1 MIGPQSRWFIV
12 LLGALM
18 MVNSLS
24 IDMILPALPALGES
38 LHARPDEVQLALS
51 LYVIGYAVG
60 QLVVGPLSDRFG
72 RRPVLLVGL
81 SLYTLATLACAASPR
96 IDLLVTARLVQGIT
110 ACGGP
115 VVVRAI
121 VRDHMGGDR
130 AAAMLSSLTTVF
142 AAAPLFAPFL
152 GGLLLVRWGWPSIF
166 LSIALFGAAL
176 VVSAWLALAESLT
189 DPDREALHP
198 RRLLANYRTF
208 LTSRASMGF
217 AFVNGLCFVGLFAFL
232 SASPFVFIE
241 YYHVRP
247 DHYGL
252 YFACC
257 AATIIGGASAN
268 RRMLRRMPGAR
279 VLRYGFA
286 ILLAGG
292 IAVAVVP
299 LTPLSGPAAVVAAVM
314 VYLFGQMMI
323 MPNAVAQGLEPLKHM
338 AGMGSALM
346 GGVQMLCGAVT
357 GYAVNRLYD
366 GTPLPMAGM
375 ILFGAVGAVAIY
387 AAMLRPSAA
396 SSGRR

>member
-1 MIGPQSRWFIV
+1 MIGPQSRGFV
-12 LLGALM
+12 FLLGALM

-38 LHARPDEVQLALS
+38 FRAPPDQVQLALG

-81 SLYTLATLACAASPR
+81 SLYTLATVACAASPS
-96 IDLLVTARLVQGIT
+96 IHALIAARLVQGIT

-142 AAAPLFAPFL
+142 AAAPMIAPFL

-166 LSIALFGAAL
+166 LSIAAFGAAL
-176 VVSAWLALAESLT
+176 VLAAWLGLAESLT
-189 DPDREALHP
+189 EPDRNAL
-198 RRLLANYRTF
+198 RLGRLLANYRTF
-208 LTSRASMGF
+208 LTSRAAMGY
-217 AFVNGLCFVGLFAFL
+217 AFINGMCFVGLFAFL
-232 SASPFVFIE
+232 SSSPFVFIE

-268 RRMLRRMPGAR
+268 RRMLRHMSGAR
-279 VLRYGFA
+279 VLRWGFA
-286 ILLAGG
+286 ILVAGG
-292 IAVAVVP
+292 VAIMAVP
-299 LTPLSGPAAVVAAVM
+299 LTPLSGPLAVVAALM
-314 VYLFGQMMI
+314 IYMFGQMLI
-323 MPNAVAQGLEPLKHM
+323 MPNAIAQALEPLRHM

-346 GGVQMLCGAVT
+346 GVVQMLCGAVG
-357 GYAVNRLYD
+357 GYLVNRLYD
-366 GTPLPMAGM
+366 GTPRPMGAM
-375 ILFGAVGAVAIY
+375 ILFASLAATAIFVAMR
-387 AAMLRPSAA
+387 APHARA
-396 SSGRR
+396 

>member
-1 MIGPQSRWFIV
+1 MIGPESRGFV
-12 LLGALM
+12 FLLGALM

-38 LHARPDEVQLALS
+38 FRATPDQVQLALG
-51 LYVIGYAVG
+51 LYVIGYAIG

-81 SLYTLATLACAASPR
+81 SLYTLATIACAASPS
-96 IDLLVTARLVQGIT
+96 IHALIAARLVQGIT

-142 AAAPLFAPFL
+142 AAAPMIAPFL

-166 LSIALFGAAL
+166 LSIAAFGAAL
-176 VVSAWLALAESLT
+176 VLAAWLRLAESLT
-189 DPDREALHP
+189 NPDRNAL
-198 RRLLANYRTF
+198 RLGRLLANYRTF
-208 LTSRASMGF
+208 LTSRAAMGY
-217 AFVNGLCFVGLFAFL
+217 AFINGMCFVGLFAFL
-232 SASPFVFIE
+232 SSSPFVFIE

-268 RRMLRRMPGAR
+268 RRMLRRMTGAR
-279 VLRYGFA
+279 VLRWGFA
-286 ILLAGG
+286 ILVAGG
-292 IAVAVVP
+292 VAVMAVP
-299 LTPLSGPAAVVAAVM
+299 YTPLSGPLAVVAALM
-314 VYLFGQMMI
+314 VYMFGQMLI
-323 MPNAVAQGLEPLKHM
+323 MPNSIAQALEPLRHM

-346 GGVQMLCGAVT
+346 GVVQMLCGAVG
-357 GYAVNRLYD
+357 GYLVNRLYD
-366 GTPLPMAGM
+366 GTPRPMGAM
-375 ILFGAVGAVAIY
+375 ILFASLAATAIFVAIRVPH
-387 AAMLRPSAA
+387 ARA
-396 SSGRR
+396 